1 MTLEDILETSFI
13 TKKLVWSKRGD
24 KIERREIDIVS
35 PPKVN
40 ETKVA
45 KNG

>member
-13 TKKLVWSKRGD
+13 AKKLVWSKRGD
-24 KIERREIDIVS
+24 KIERREIDVVS
-35 PPKVN
+35 PKVN
-40 ETKVA
+40 ETKVT

>member
-24 KIERREIDIVS
+24 KLERREVDIS
-35 PPKVN
+35 PAKITETPKSR
-40 ETKVA
+40 A
-45 KNG
+45 Q